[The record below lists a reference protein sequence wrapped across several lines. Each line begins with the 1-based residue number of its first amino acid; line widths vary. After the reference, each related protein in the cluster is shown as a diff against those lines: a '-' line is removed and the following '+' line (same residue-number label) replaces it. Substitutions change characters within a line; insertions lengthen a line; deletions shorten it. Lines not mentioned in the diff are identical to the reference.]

1 MRSRVDHFEKRKAME
16 VGVSGTNPANTMFAH
31 QDGGVGVM
39 EQVAR
44 EMRKLGKQLPSHL
57 RVPRGGNNYTQSRR
71 VEQARHKLP
80 RLLYAPRPSHHPRMS
95 GHSQEFVKD
104 RPSRVPRLRPA
115 PLVLKPGARS
125 GMVRRI
131 SVGSIDQ
138 DIGIDEDQCLPAFH
152 RLVQR
157 VPIGNIHQ
165 GAAAVEDRHGR

>member
-1 MRSRVDHFEKRKAME
+1 ME

-31 QDGGVGVM
+31 EDCGVGVM

-80 RLLYAPRPSHHPRMS
+80 RLLHAPRPSHYAWMS
-95 GHSQEFVKD
+95 GHSQKFIED
-104 RPSRVPRLRPA
+104 GPSGVPSLHAVALALEPCA
-115 PLVLKPGARS
+115 SHSMEG
-125 GMVRRI
+125 RI
-131 SVGSIDQ
+131 SVSSIDQ